1 MEYAR
6 IAAKRT
12 LHVAWPKKIMPI
24 SCPQCHAEMPDNA
37 AFCPGCGR
45 RMWVPGQAAVKPA
58 ASRPAASPPAAR
70 IAPAVRVPAA
80 TPEASVPAQ
89 QPKDNLLGALAY
101 FTFIPAVVFVLIEP
115 LKRNRFVRFH
125 SFQSIFLTAATIV
138 LAVAIRILYSVLALI
153 PAIGFLL
160 AWLALAV
167 ASLGWVLLWLVLV
180 VKALQGTTFK
190 LPVIGDLAESL
201 AQRRG

>member
-1 MEYAR
+1 
-6 IAAKRT
+6 
-12 LHVAWPKKIMPI
+12 MPI

-45 RMWVPGQAAVKPA
+45 RMWVPGQEAIKPA
-58 ASRPAASPPAAR
+58 ATRPAASPPAVR
-70 IAPAVRVPAA
+70 IPAA
-80 TPEASVPAQ
+80 APDDSIPVQ
-89 QPKDNLLGALAY
+89 QPKDNLFAALAY
-101 FTFIPAVVFVLIEP
+101 VTFIPAVVFVLIEP

-125 SFQSIFLTAATIV
+125 SFQSIFFTAATIV
-138 LAVAIRILYSVLALI
+138 VAVAMRILYSVLALI

-180 VKALQGTTFK
+180 VKALQGTTSK

-201 AQRRG
+201 AQRRD